1 MEARTIGSLFLSA
14 AELAVKLSHSLG
26 TLGAFLKY
34 TSMEDVRNAIGII
47 PFEGSLKVKLLL
59 AMFKLKLYRL
69 VFFAFYC
76 ANKIRGNLC
85 SVN

>member
-34 TSMEDVRNAIGII
+34 TSMEDVRNAIGI
-47 PFEGSLKVKLLL
+47 K
-59 AMFKLKLYRL
+59 
-69 VFFAFYC
+69 
-76 ANKIRGNLC
+76 
-85 SVN
+85 